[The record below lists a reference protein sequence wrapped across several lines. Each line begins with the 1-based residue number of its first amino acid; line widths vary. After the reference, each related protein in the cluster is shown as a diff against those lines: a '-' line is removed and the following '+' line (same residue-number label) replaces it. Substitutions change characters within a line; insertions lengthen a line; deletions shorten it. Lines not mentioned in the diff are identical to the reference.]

1 MRMNSLI
8 SWVGGKKALRELIYQ
23 RFPKDYGRYIEV
35 FGGGGWVL
43 FGKTPERNEVYNDYN
58 NNLSNMFAVVRDQP
72 LAFIQELGYL
82 PENGRNIFNLYR
94 EIISKQRIE
103 DKYVEEEMKKVKV
116 YFTEIQAEEI
126 RTIMMKNRIENQDV
140 QLAVAFFKLIRYSYG
155 SGCRTFGCRAYDV
168 RKAFSTVWDVSERL
182 AQVTIENKDFEELII
197 QYNRPDAFFYCDPPY
212 YETEGHYEVVFS
224 KEDHIRLCRALRNI
238 QGKFLLSYNDC
249 EFIRELYKDFYIE
262 SCSRVNNMALRY
274 DCSSQFP
281 ELLISNYNPMEGAGM
296 LKQLNLFEME
306 GDEETDE

>member
-168 RKAFSTVWDVSERL
+168 RKAFSTVWNVSDRL
-182 AQVTIENKDFEELII
+182 AHVTIENRDFEELII
-197 QYNRPDAFFYCDPPY
+197 QYDKPDTFFYCDPPY

-224 KEDHIRLCRALRNI
+224 KEDHIRLCRALKNI
-238 QGKFLLSYNDC
+238 QGKFLLSYND
-249 EFIRELYKDFYIE
+249 
-262 SCSRVNNMALRY
+262 
-274 DCSSQFP
+274 
-281 ELLISNYNPMEGAGM
+281 
-296 LKQLNLFEME
+296 
-306 GDEETDE
+306 

>member
-168 RKAFSTVWDVSERL
+168 RKAFSTVWDVSDRL
-182 AQVTIENKDFEELII
+182 AHVTIENRDFEELII
-197 QYNRPDAFFYCDPPY
+197 QYDKPDTFFYCDPPY

-224 KEDHIRLCRALRNI
+224 KEDHIRLCRALKNI

-262 SCSRVNNMALRY
+262 SCSRANNMALRY
-274 DCSSQFP
+274 DSSSQFP

>member
-43 FGKTPERNEVYNDYN
+43 FGKTPEKNEVYNDYN

-182 AQVTIENKDFEELII
+182 AHVTIENRDFEELII
-197 QYNRPDAFFYCDPPY
+197 QYDRPDAFFYCDPPY

-262 SCSRVNNMALRY
+262 SYSRVNNMALRY
-274 DCSSQFP
+274 DSSSQFP

>member
-1 MRMNSLI
+1 MNSLI

-103 DKYVEEEMKKVKV
+103 DKYVGEEMKKVKV

-197 QYNRPDAFFYCDPPY
+197 QYDRPDAFFYCDPPY

-281 ELLISNYNPMEGAGM
+281 EVLISNYNPMEAAGL

>member
-1 MRMNSLI
+1 MNSLI

-23 RFPKDYGRYIEV
+23 RFPKDYERYIEV

-43 FGKTPERNEVYNDYN
+43 FGKTPEKNEVYNDYN

-182 AQVTIENKDFEELII
+182 AQATIENKDFEELII
-197 QYNRPDAFFYCDPPY
+197 QYDRPDAFFYCDPPY
-212 YETEGHYEVVFS
+212 YLTEGHYEVVFK
-224 KEDHIRLCRALRNI
+224 KEDHIRLCRTLRNI

-262 SCSRVNNMALRY
+262 SCSRVNNMALRH

>member
-82 PENGRNIFNLYR
+82 PENGRNIFNFYR

-168 RKAFSTVWDVSERL
+168 RKAFSTVWDVSDRL
-182 AQVTIENKDFEELII
+182 AHVTIENRDFEELII
-197 QYNRPDAFFYCDPPY
+197 QYDKPDTFFYCDPPY

-224 KEDHIRLCRALRNI
+224 KEDHIRLCRALKNI

-262 SCSRVNNMALRY
+262 SCSRANNMALRY
-274 DCSSQFP
+274 DSSSQFP

>member
-126 RTIMMKNRIENQDV
+126 RTIMMKNKIENQDV

-168 RKAFSTVWDVSERL
+168 RKAFSTVWDVSDRL
-182 AQVTIENKDFEELII
+182 AHVTIENRDFEELII
-197 QYNRPDAFFYCDPPY
+197 QYDKPDTFFYCDPPY

-224 KEDHIRLCRALRNI
+224 KEDHIRLCRALKNI

-262 SCSRVNNMALRY
+262 SCSRANNMALRY
-274 DCSSQFP
+274 DSSSQFP

>member
-1 MRMNSLI
+1 MNSLI

-82 PENGRNIFNLYR
+82 PENGRNIFNFYR

-168 RKAFSTVWDVSERL
+168 RKAFSTVWDVSDRL
-182 AQVTIENKDFEELII
+182 AHVTIENRDFEELII
-197 QYNRPDAFFYCDPPY
+197 QYDKPDTFFYCDPPY

-224 KEDHIRLCRALRNI
+224 KEDHIRLCRALKNI

-262 SCSRVNNMALRY
+262 SCSRANNMALRY
-274 DCSSQFP
+274 DSSSQFP

>member
-126 RTIMMKNRIENQDV
+126 KTIMMKNRIENQDV

-197 QYNRPDAFFYCDPPY
+197 QYDRPDAFFYCDPPY

-281 ELLISNYNPMEGAGM
+281 EVLISNYNPMEGAGM

>member
-126 RTIMMKNRIENQDV
+126 KTIMMKNRIENQDV

-197 QYNRPDAFFYCDPPY
+197 QYDRPDAFFYCDPPY

-281 ELLISNYNPMEGAGM
+281 EVLISNYNPMEAAGM

>member
-1 MRMNSLI
+1 MNSLI

-43 FGKTPERNEVYNDYN
+43 FGKTPEKNEVYNDYN

-182 AQVTIENKDFEELII
+182 AHVTIENRDFEELII
-197 QYNRPDAFFYCDPPY
+197 QYDRPDAFFYCDPPY

-262 SCSRVNNMALRY
+262 SYSRVNNMALRY
-274 DCSSQFP
+274 DSSSQFP

>member
-168 RKAFSTVWDVSERL
+168 RKAFSTVWDVSDRL
-182 AQVTIENKDFEELII
+182 AHVTIENRDFEELII
-197 QYNRPDAFFYCDPPY
+197 QYDKPDTFFYCDPPY

-224 KEDHIRLCRALRNI
+224 KEDHIRLCRALKNI

-262 SCSRVNNMALRY
+262 SCSRANNMALRY
-274 DCSSQFP
+274 DSSLQFP

>member
-1 MRMNSLI
+1 MNSLI

-126 RTIMMKNRIENQDV
+126 RTIMMKNKIENQDV

-168 RKAFSTVWDVSERL
+168 RKAFSTVWDVSDRL
-182 AQVTIENKDFEELII
+182 AHVTIENRDFEELII
-197 QYNRPDAFFYCDPPY
+197 QYDKPDTFFYCDPPY

-224 KEDHIRLCRALRNI
+224 KEDHIRLCRALKNI

-262 SCSRVNNMALRY
+262 SCSRANNMALRY
-274 DCSSQFP
+274 DSSSQFP
-281 ELLISNYNPMEGAGM
+281 ELLISNYNPMEAAGL

>member
-1 MRMNSLI
+1 MNSLI

-168 RKAFSTVWDVSERL
+168 RKAFSTVWDVSDRL
-182 AQVTIENKDFEELII
+182 AHVTIENRDFEELII
-197 QYNRPDAFFYCDPPY
+197 QYDKPDTFFYCDPPY

-224 KEDHIRLCRALRNI
+224 KEDHIRLCRALKNI

-262 SCSRVNNMALRY
+262 SCSRANNMALRY
-274 DCSSQFP
+274 DSSSQFP
-281 ELLISNYNPMEGAGM
+281 ELLISNYNPMEAAGL

>member
-103 DKYVEEEMKKVKV
+103 DKYVGEEMKKVKV

-197 QYNRPDAFFYCDPPY
+197 QYDRPDAFFYCDPPY

-281 ELLISNYNPMEGAGM
+281 EVLISNYNPMEAAGL

>member
-1 MRMNSLI
+1 MNSLI

-126 RTIMMKNRIENQDV
+126 KTIMMKNRIENQDV

-197 QYNRPDAFFYCDPPY
+197 QYDRPDAFFYCDPPY

-281 ELLISNYNPMEGAGM
+281 EVLISNYNPMEGAGM

>member
-126 RTIMMKNRIENQDV
+126 RTIMMKNKIENQDV

-168 RKAFSTVWDVSERL
+168 RKAFSTVWDVSDRL
-182 AQVTIENKDFEELII
+182 AHVTIENRDFEELII
-197 QYNRPDAFFYCDPPY
+197 QYDKPDTFFYCDPPY

-224 KEDHIRLCRALRNI
+224 KEDHIRLCRALKNI

-262 SCSRVNNMALRY
+262 SCSRANNMALRY
-274 DCSSQFP
+274 DSSSQFP
-281 ELLISNYNPMEGAGM
+281 ELLISNYNPMEAAGL